1 MFQRVVLSIFSYLIH
16 DTIEIYRDE
25 FTPYGNSFH
34 EALDNIDKF
43 LQRCEEMN
51 LSLSYEKSN
60 MDINEG
66 VVLEHHFSSRGLK

>member
-1 MFQRVVLSIFSYLIH
+1 M
-16 DTIEIYRDE
+16 DE
-25 FTPYGNSFH
+25 FTHYGNSFD

-43 LQRCEEMN
+43 LQRCEEVN